1 MINQTFQQ
9 VVGHERQKQYFSE
22 LLASQKAGHAYCLK
36 GAAGIGKRYFAMQFL
51 REMMC
56 CGNRADYVKF
66 DTSNHP
72 DYLAIINDGTILS
85 DQINSIRQFVYKKPL
100 ISPIK
105 AILIDDAANMNEQ
118 AQNKILKILE
128 EPPGHVLM
136 LFITN
141 RPNQLLPTVLS
152 RLTHIGF
159 NPLTTEQVD
168 QLIERHNLTRDN
180 RLIGIS
186 AGSFGIYQRLKCDEQ
201 FAQLSEKTVQ
211 VLLSG
216 LKGSNQWLLE
226 SDLLNQYKDNS
237 AHLFYLMR
245 AVLRDL
251 LVYSKTNRL
260 TALKILNSA
269 DVANIDN
276 KTINQ
281 VAIYDMI
288 REINRAE
295 SALQRGQNYSL
306 LMETLLFNIEEALHG

>member
-1 MINQTFQQ
+1 MINQTFQN

-22 LLASQKAGHAYCLK
+22 LLAKQKAGHAYCLK
-36 GAAGIGKRYFAMQFL
+36 GAAGIGKHYFAMQFL
-51 REMMC
+51 REMIC
-56 CGNRADYVKF
+56 CGNSADYVKF
-66 DTSNHP
+66 DTLNHP
-72 DYLAIINDGTILS
+72 DYLEIVNDGTILS
-85 DQINSIRQFVYKKPL
+85 DQVNVIRDFIYKKPL

-152 RLTHIGF
+152 RLTHIVF
-159 NPLTTEQVD
+159 NPLAIKQVD
-168 QLIERHNLTRDN
+168 LLIERHHLTRDD

-186 AGSFGIYQRLKCDEQ
+186 AGSFGTYQRLQSDQQ
-201 FAQLSEKTVQ
+201 FAKLSEKTIE

-216 LKGSNQWLLE
+216 LKGSNQWLLDG
-226 SDLLNQYKDNS
+226 DLLNQYKDNS

-245 AVLRDL
+245 VVLRDL

-260 TALKILNSA
+260 DALKVLNSA

-281 VAIYDMI
+281 VSIYDMI

-295 SALQRGQNYSL
+295 SALQRGQNYNL